1 MTPTAPASLP
11 LQAPADRERHTA
23 LRAGAFVL
31 GTILAVGLVL
41 VILGNAHR
49 IFERHTSYVVY
60 FEDVD
65 GLMVDSPVRLG
76 GLAVGN
82 VEAITFS
89 HDLKDTRVLV
99 KLRVSSEFTSR
110 VRGDSLARV
119 ASRGLLGDKTVDL
132 SLGSEGGKPVENGG
146 ELTAG
151 AGNDI
156 ASVLKS
162 GTQVVND
169 VKAISSDVRRAIA
182 IYTSPAVSDE
192 LTGSLTVLHGIL
204 DEVATGNGALHAVIY
219 DPKTGDEVKAL
230 VASASQVARRLDG
243 AVTQVQ
249 GMLEEVRRGSGTAH
263 ALIYGSEGKAAFS
276 ALADAATEVGA
287 LVHDVKASKNS
298 AVHALLLGDSKDVVD
313 DLAAAAKHLEAL
325 TARID
330 RGEGSLG
337 ALVNDP
343 TAYEDLKT
351 ILGNVQRNK
360 LLRELVR
367 MTISNRSEYART
379 GETTTVVKPEGISR

>member
-1 MTPTAPASLP
+1 MTPTASSPVP

-31 GTILAVGLVL
+31 GSVLAIGVVL
-41 VILGNAHR
+41 LILGNAHR
-49 IFERHTSYVVY
+49 LFQRHTSYLVY
-60 FEDVD
+60 FDDVD

-76 GLAVGN
+76 GLTVGN
-82 VEAITFS
+82 VETITFS
-89 HDLKDTRVLV
+89 NQLEDTRVQV
-99 KLRVSSEFTSR
+99 KLRVSNEFASR
-110 VRGDSLARV
+110 VRADSLARV

-132 SLGSEGGKPVENGG
+132 SLGSETGTLVPEGG

-162 GTQVVND
+162 GTEVVND
-169 VKAISSDVRRAIA
+169 VKAISADVRKAIA
-182 IYTSPAVSDE
+182 VYTSPQVTDE
-192 LTGSLTVLHGIL
+192 LTGSLKVLHGIL
-204 DEVATGNGALHAVIY
+204 DEVATGEGALHAVIY
-219 DPKTGDEVKAL
+219 DPKTGAEVRAL
-230 VASASQVARRLDG
+230 VANASQVARRLDG

-249 GMLEEVRRGSGTAH
+249 SLLEEVRSGDGTAH
-263 ALIYGSEGKAAFS
+263 ALIYGKEGKAAL
-276 ALADAATEVGA
+276 AGLADASAEVGT
-287 LVHDVKASKNS
+287 LLRDVKASKNS
-298 AVHALLLGDSKDVVD
+298 AVHALLLGDSKNLVD
-313 DLAAAAKHLEAL
+313 DLAASAKHLEAV

-351 ILGNVQRNK
+351 ILGNVKRNK

-367 MTISNRSEYART
+367 LTISNRSEYANT
-379 GETTTVVKPEGISR
+379 GQSQTVVKPEGISR

>member
-1 MTPTAPASLP
+1 
-11 LQAPADRERHTA
+11 
-23 LRAGAFVL
+23 
-31 GTILAVGLVL
+31 
-41 VILGNAHR
+41 
-49 IFERHTSYVVY
+49 
-60 FEDVD
+60 
-65 GLMVDSPVRLG
+65 VR
-76 GLAVGN
+76 
-82 VEAITFS
+82 
-89 HDLKDTRVLV
+89 K
-99 KLRVSSEFTSR
+99 
-110 VRGDSLARV
+110 
-119 ASRGLLGDKTVDL
+119 
-132 SLGSEGGKPVENGG
+132 
-146 ELTAG
+146 
-151 AGNDI
+151 
-156 ASVLKS
+156 
-162 GTQVVND
+162 
-169 VKAISSDVRRAIA
+169 AIA

-249 GMLEEVRRGSGTAH
+249 GMLEEVRSGSGTAH

-367 MTISNRSEYART
+367 LTISNRSEYART